1 MFNKSDNKSIVNTI
15 FKFSNFNTHPEWRR
29 TTCCFSARCFISAPP
44 PSEEFTSTCPT
55 EIRAVWTV
63 RVRRAMSTGE
73 GKVLKSESGTKSC
86 LRTRELLDVHRD
98 FTFKM
103 SVYTPEAEIESGKRK
118 IQVFLVEADDGSYLI
133 TETKG
138 PSEAGWFLIES
149 KMPVS
154 PGIIYE
160 EKHRVCKFNY
170 CYTEKPSALS

>member
-1 MFNKSDNKSIVNTI
+1 LLFCALLYFCSSSVRGIYFDMSDGDPGGLDS
-15 FKFSNFNTHPEWRR
+15 P
-29 TTCCFSARCFISAPP
+29 CP
-44 PSEEFTSTCPT
+44 PSDVHPG
-55 EIRAVWTV
+55 VWTE
-63 RVRRAMSTGE
+63 ADAAEFEGGPGE
-73 GKVLKSESGTKSC
+73 GKVLKSETGTKSC
-86 LRTRELLDVHRD
+86 LRTRELLDVRRD

-103 SVYTPEAEIESGKRK
+103 SVFTPKAEIESGKRK

-160 EKHRVCKFNY
+160 EKHRVRKY
-170 CYTEKPSALS
+170 IY